1 MIVREYLSSSDVDK
15 KIISFILI
23 VIVVGI
29 SCFFL
34 GSNRHRNSTEGII
47 SKLESLNSGLKL
59 SLEQA
64 EKQSIGLEGQLER
77 SREEA
82 HRLRNGLEGIS
93 TALSGLGTAVGEGFD
108 NLDELDR
115 IIGEIERRL
124 RETGIFDNGT

>member
-1 MIVREYLSSSDVDK
+1 MDK
-15 KIISFILI
+15 KVVSFILI
-23 VIVVGI
+23 VIIVGI
-29 SCFFL
+29 ACFFL

-47 SKLESLNSGLKL
+47 SSLQDLNVGLKL